1 MFNHGTMI
9 QNSPV
14 VAFNLDKINI
24 LYYIASVN
32 KKQEIF
38 MAAKKTKRP
47 VKIGVFHILKSIV
60 DYKMPTVH
68 ATIDAGRRAEDEG
81 ELIIDRIQNL
91 ESYIITNRSD
101 PAEAREA
108 EGLISDYRD
117 QLCGIE
123 RKVMA
128 AAEMSKQATAAKQFY
143 QGYNKVVADH
153 RAQVARLAAAAEIK
167 ELEAR
172 RKELESELDLLDD
185 RIFNATI
192 NCDSSVRSQDLVNDS
207 ERDLEYLTTRCAE
220 ISNQLDLIK
229 NKIQTYEK

>member
-1 MFNHGTMI
+1 MI

-14 VAFNLDKINI
+14 VAFDLDKINI

-68 ATIDAGRRAEDEG
+68 ATIDAGQRAAYEG
-81 ELIIDRIQNL
+81 NLIGEQIQNL

-101 PAEAREA
+101 PSEVHEA
-108 EGLISDYRD
+108 EELICDYRD

-128 AAEMSKQATAAKQFY
+128 GAEMSKQAAAAEQFY
-143 QGYNKVVADH
+143 KGYNQVVAEH
-153 RAQVARLAAAAEIK
+153 RAQAARLAAAAEIK
-167 ELEAR
+167 ELETR

-229 NKIQTYEK
+229 NEIQTYEK